1 MSIQW
6 NDSELTS
13 DDIRRRKHQALVKAA
28 ARAFASGGFHGT
40 SMAEIARKLNVTKTA
55 LYHYVKNKQKILL
68 ECHTLALDIADEALK
83 VASSE
88 GQTGLQQLSIF
99 LRLYIIA
106 LAGDLGPCVRLTD
119 MQPLNASDRK
129 RIVSRRDKCEREL
142 RAFLVRG
149 MEDGT
154 IAQCDPKLTG
164 FLILGAIHL
173 IPAWYDAGGPNTSE
187 EIADEFLSRLTL
199 GIGAR

>member
-6 NDSELTS
+6 NSSELTS

-28 ARAFASGGFHGT
+28 ARAFASSGFHGT
-40 SMAEIARKLNVTKTA
+40 SMAEIASRLNVTKTA
-55 LYHYVKNKQKILL
+55 LYHYVKSKQKILF
-68 ECHTLALDIADEALK
+68 ECHTLALDTADEALK

-88 GQTGLQQLSIF
+88 GQTGLQQLRIF

-106 LAGDLGPCVRLTD
+106 LTGDLGPCVRLTD

-129 RIVSRRDKCEREL
+129 RIISRRDKCEREL

-154 IAQCDPKLTG
+154 VARCDPKLAG
-164 FLILGAIHL
+164 FLILGAIYL

-187 EIADEFLSRLTL
+187 EIADEFLSRLTQ